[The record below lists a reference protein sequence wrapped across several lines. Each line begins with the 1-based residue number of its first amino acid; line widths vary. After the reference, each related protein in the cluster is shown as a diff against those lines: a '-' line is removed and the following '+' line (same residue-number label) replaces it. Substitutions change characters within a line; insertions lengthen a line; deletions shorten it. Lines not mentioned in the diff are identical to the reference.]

1 MGIRRKKNSGSEI
14 FFRLNAERSGRISIS
29 SRMCV
34 CRDTCSLNV
43 FLIKKILTRKKYSA
57 SHLRLYYVLDCFFFF
72 LQWVILFML
81 MPPRTCTL
89 YCWLKQPIW
98 RQSNVVFLIICDVG
112 RFSAVPISGLMISFN
127 LFSWLRAAAA
137 SVAINNSW
145 LNYMR
150 NQPDHSYC
158 KVPLGTPFNAG
169 WKRNHHL
176 VVAPKVG
183 DSNDGFFVFVFLST
197 RRAILAST
205 LQIKI
210 TRSVHSPPSIEH
222 AFARWSR
229 ETRRL
234 IARGWR

>member
-1 MGIRRKKNSGSEI
+1 M
-14 FFRLNAERSGRISIS
+14 
-29 SRMCV
+29 
-34 CRDTCSLNV
+34 
-43 FLIKKILTRKKYSA
+43 
-57 SHLRLYYVLDCFFFF
+57 
-72 LQWVILFML
+72 
-81 MPPRTCTL
+81 
-89 YCWLKQPIW
+89 
-98 RQSNVVFLIICDVG
+98 FLIICDVG

-176 VVAPKVG
+176 IVAPKVG

-229 ETRRL
+229 ETPNRQRLALSHRRQPPWL
-234 IARGWR
+234 

>member
-1 MGIRRKKNSGSEI
+1 M
-14 FFRLNAERSGRISIS
+14 
-29 SRMCV
+29 
-34 CRDTCSLNV
+34 
-43 FLIKKILTRKKYSA
+43 
-57 SHLRLYYVLDCFFFF
+57 
-72 LQWVILFML
+72 
-81 MPPRTCTL
+81 
-89 YCWLKQPIW
+89 
-98 RQSNVVFLIICDVG
+98 FLIICDVG

-229 ETRRL
+229 ETPNRQRLALSHRRQPL
-234 IARGWR
+234 LLLLRSRGDRWCMVIVLCCVVSGDTWCPILCRSAWRRARSKDNL

>member
-1 MGIRRKKNSGSEI
+1 MYRHVFVKCFPHQKKFWPEKNIRLHTYVCITFWIASFS
-14 FFRLNAERSGRISIS
+14 FFNEW
-29 SRMCV
+29 
-34 CRDTCSLNV
+34 
-43 FLIKKILTRKKYSA
+43 
-57 SHLRLYYVLDCFFFF
+57 FF
-72 LQWVILFML
+72 LCLCHHVLARFIADLNS
-81 MPPRTCTL
+81 R
-89 YCWLKQPIW
+89 W
-98 RQSNVVFLIICDVG
+98 RQSDVVFLIICDVG

-158 KVPLGTPFNAG
+158 RVPLGTPFNAG

-205 LQIKI
+205 SQIKI

-229 ETRRL
+229 ETPNRQRLALSHRRQPPWL
-234 IARGWR
+234 